1 MKMIKTV
8 IRVAALSAM
17 VLGTSS
23 LGCGDEATK
32 ETPNIETQQQSKT
45 LTCGQ
50 AQCQVDAQVC
60 LDEAGAKSCVS
71 IPSSCAMAQTCE
83 CIKDALGAQ
92 DCQADPAGG
101 LRVEAMVEAQDP
113 CMTLS
118 CTADEECKLQDD
130 GSAKC
135 ESTIPDE
142 PDPVTMFACD
152 DKMCQADTQYCS
164 VVVGGA
170 PGSGTSA
177 SCIDIPMQC
186 QGAMLDCDCLK
197 MAQGA
202 QDCSQDAMTMGY
214 TVQTFA
220 P

>member
-17 VLGTSS
+17 VLGISG
-23 LGCGDEATK
+23 LGCGDEASE
-32 ETPNIETQQQSKT
+32 ETPKIESQQQSKT

-60 LDEAGAKSCVS
+60 LDEDEALRCVS
-71 IPSSCAMAQTCE
+71 IPTGCQAMRTCE
-83 CIKDALGAQ
+83 CVLDAFAAKS
-92 DCQADPAGG
+92 CQADPSGG
-101 LRVEAMVEAQDP
+101 LRVEATPYVADP
-113 CMTLS
+113 CQALG
-118 CTADEECKLQDD
+118 CQEDEECKLQED

-135 ESTIPDE
+135 ESTIPD
-142 PDPVTMFACD
+142 PLPMFACD
-152 DKMCQADTQYCS
+152 DKMCQASTQYCS
-164 VVVGGA
+164 KVVGGA

-177 SCIDIPMQC
+177 SCVDIPMQC